1 MNRFGV
7 VVIVAFGGGGCSAT
21 PPMPQPQVIPAV
33 EYSNAVQRGVERD
46 FSIFNVADRSGEAEP
61 KVAVIPPSNPAVNS
75 GANEQVL
82 RYVNQ
87 GFVHRGGLAE
97 PSRAPNAIGALPPG
111 SNAPYMR
118 GHLSSNPSLWP
129 DDGQAN
135 FLYRDVRAFQPM
147 DIVTIVIN
155 ERSEGRKK
163 AETDSETNFSL
174 LLAIKSFFGLETKSW
189 ASNNEGLDPTSLVSA
204 SSESKFEGQGETKR
218 SGALTARLSAVVLET
233 LPNGL
238 LRVEGSKIVS
248 VDREEEVMVIS
259 GLVRPRD
266 IAANNEVDS
275 SRVANMRIDF
285 YGRGVIGD
293 TTSPGWLA
301 RIFTKVWPF

>member
-1 MNRFGV
+1 
-7 VVIVAFGGGGCSAT
+7 
-21 PPMPQPQVIPAV
+21 
-33 EYSNAVQRGVERD
+33 
-46 FSIFNVADRSGEAEP
+46 
-61 KVAVIPPSNPAVNS
+61 
-75 GANEQVL
+75 
-82 RYVNQ
+82 
-87 GFVHRGGLAE
+87 
-97 PSRAPNAIGALPPG
+97 
-111 SNAPYMR
+111 
-118 GHLSSNPSLWP
+118 
-129 DDGQAN
+129 
-135 FLYRDVRAFQPM
+135 M

-163 AETDSETNFSL
+163 AETDSETKFSL
-174 LLAIKSFFGLETKSW
+174 LLAIKSFFGLETKKW
-189 ASNNEGLDPTSLVSA
+189 VSNNAALDPESLVSA

-218 SGALTARLSAVVLET
+218 SGALTAKLSAVVLET

-301 RIFTKVWPF
+301 RIFSKVWPF